1 MNSTLFFV
9 TFQKQEN
16 PIYSNIKN
24 NIKCKTK
31 HKNVCRCNYKFDTF
45 LQKTL
50 RYIKKRQRLDE
61 HKKTT
66 MD

>member
-1 MNSTLFFV
+1 MNSILFLLLL
-9 TFQKQEN
+9 
-16 PIYSNIKN
+16 KN
-24 NIKCKTK
+24 NIECKTK

-61 HKKTT
+61 HKKPP